1 MTDDAP
7 RIPDRPEAH
16 GEPTENPVKLVE
28 GRYRGPAAAAPYPLS
43 RLAPSFALVD
53 VAREIQLADETIA
66 TMTSG
71 KLVLI
76 AEQIRAL
83 QDKARALLEKA
94 RADAELHRARC
105 AFEKKPGAT
114 YHIYTEPSGTR
125 WFSLFGPDEWRTGA
139 PPGYVGSFR
148 LESDQSF
155 TPVSEIPARDVEVA
169 SLAGLL
175 GTGDAPSRVR

>member
-1 MTDDAP
+1 MTDDQA
-7 RIPDRPEAH
+7 RPED
-16 GEPTENPVKLVE
+16 EPNDNPVKLVE
-28 GRYRGPAAAAPYPLS
+28 GRYRGPSAAAPYPLS

-71 KLVLI
+71 KLVVL

-94 RADAELHRARC
+94 RTDAELHRARC
-105 AFEKKPGAT
+105 AFEKKPGGI
-114 YHIYTEPSGTR
+114 YHLYTEPSGTR

-139 PPGYVGSFR
+139 PPGYAGSFR
-148 LESDQSF
+148 LEADQSF
-155 TPVSEIPARDVEVA
+155 TPVSDIPARDVEVA
-169 SLAGLL
+169 SLARLL
-175 GTGDAPSRVR
+175 GTGDPEPR

>member
-1 MTDDAP
+1 MTDDRAP
-7 RIPDRPEAH
+7 RPGPE
-16 GEPTENPVKLVE
+16 GEPNDNPVKLVE
-28 GRYRGPAAAAPYPLS
+28 GRYRGPAASAPYPLS

-71 KLVLI
+71 KLVVL

-94 RADAELHRARC
+94 RTDAELHRARC
-105 AFEKKPGAT
+105 AFEKKPGGI
-114 YHIYTEPSGTR
+114 YHLYTEPSGTR

-139 PPGYVGSFR
+139 PPGYAGSFR
-148 LESDQSF
+148 LEADQSF
-155 TPVSEIPARDVEVA
+155 TPVSDIPARDVEVA
-169 SLAGLL
+169 SLARLL
-175 GTGDAPSRVR
+175 GTGDPAPR